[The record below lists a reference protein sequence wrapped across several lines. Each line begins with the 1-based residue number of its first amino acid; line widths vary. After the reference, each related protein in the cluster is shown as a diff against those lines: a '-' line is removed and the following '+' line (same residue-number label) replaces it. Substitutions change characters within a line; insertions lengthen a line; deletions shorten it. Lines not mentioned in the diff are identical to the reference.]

1 MQGAGEGLGCGQG
14 VLLVPPA
21 LPVPSGFRCPECLV
35 AFLQRPCR
43 LGTEQAQKLLQ
54 RGADRAWPSHAPSC
68 DFVGRE
74 VAAFPPHPI
83 LPPHPIAFTASLL
96 HCNILREGMSHSSV
110 VLLQESPGLII
121 ISGKKM
127 LRSDLNADMGL

>member
-21 LPVPSGFRCPECLV
+21 LPAPSGFRCPECLV

-68 DFVGRE
+68 DFMGRE
-74 VAAFPPHPI
+74 VAAFSPTVSSPHIP
-83 LPPHPIAFTASLL
+83 LPSLPACSIAIF
-96 HCNILREGMSHSSV
+96 
-110 VLLQESPGLII
+110 
-121 ISGKKM
+121 
-127 LRSDLNADMGL
+127 